1 MFILPNFEY
10 YWMKKYILDGKSI
23 QFMKYKEKEI
33 LFILQKLNWCMQL
46 LFIQL
51 DYLSYSYY

>member
-1 MFILPNFEY
+1 MFILSNFEY